1 MTQINRIEYPLNIY
15 VVWHPNFEFG
25 KKIAEEIYSTFCR
38 DYQNP
43 LSRGI
48 GIPVYF
54 RYIKLQ
60 NNKPLSID
68 TSMADKNAIILLIDS
83 EFFLDEDFKDY
94 VTELNEFIDSNNRI
108 FPISLFDKAHHIGCN
123 LSNMQFVDGLKFN
136 GKKLDLTELDDF
148 QKSIKKIKTELL
160 HDCSR
165 LLMSFQPKDEDKN
178 EDRIGSPVKLF
189 LSHAKLDGEITTLK
203 FKKFIETNLKLDVF
217 FDTVDIANGYD
228 FAKQFEK
235 EIKNSALVVFH
246 TDEYSTREWCRR
258 EVLIAKKYKSP
269 IVVVHNIKNG
279 EKRAFPYLG
288 NMPTTTLLK
297 NEFISFYRIVNL
309 TLYQVLNNLYQ
320 NRLLESYKSNSADN
334 DTDVYVITSPPEL
347 FNFLDIN
354 NYKKK
359 TKKKI
364 MILYPDPP
372 LGIEELNILN
382 ELDENIRFITP
393 ITFEI

>member
-1 MTQINRIEYPLNIY
+1 MTQINRIVYPLNIY